1 MITTLNSKQKKWIV
15 KALDLYGRLVK
26 PEPNKMAR
34 FAVVLSDGIE
44 HRLDTI
50 LMKGTY
56 DNDTFSYDM
65 RCINLLKAF
74 YRHHGAMNTY
84 IPENNS
90 YIAGAD
96 VATDDSDFSAITI
109 FSKKDFINR

>member
-1 MITTLNSKQKKWIV
+1 MMKSLNKKQKDWIT
-15 KALDLYGRLVK
+15 KALNLYGKLVK
-26 PEPNKMAR
+26 PEPSKMAR
-34 FAVVLSDGIE
+34 FAVVLSADIE
-44 HRLDTI
+44 HHLATI
-50 LMKGTY
+50 IMKGAY

-84 IPENNS
+84 IPGNNS
-90 YIAGAD
+90 YIAGVD
-96 VATDDSDFSAITI
+96 VATDGSDFSAITI